1 MSLEKSIHI
10 SIFKMQVYAFQG
22 PILPGQHSIE
32 RYLIE
37 EQLKHILQAN
47 RIERKDWYVSL
58 IKISYLN
65 FNYWRALNFSIA
77 QLIIISYTKF

>member
-1 MSLEKSIHI
+1 
-10 SIFKMQVYAFQG
+10 MQVHVFQG

-47 RIERKDWYVSL
+47 RIERKDWYVSS
-58 IKISYLN
+58 INISYVTLN
-65 FNYWRALNFSIA
+65 LLELISRKTINIL
-77 QLIIISYTKF
+77 QLKSFLIF

>member
-1 MSLEKSIHI
+1 MLLEKPTNFF
-10 SIFKMQVYAFQG
+10 IFKMQVHAFQG

-47 RIERKDWYVSL
+47 RIERKDWYVSSTE
-58 IKISYLN
+58 ISYITLN
-65 FNYWRALNFSIA
+65 LLYQERP
-77 QLIIISYTKF
+77 

>member
-1 MSLEKSIHI
+1 
-10 SIFKMQVYAFQG
+10 MQVYAFQG

-47 RIERKDWYVSL
+47 RIERKDWYVSS
-58 IKISYLN
+58 IKISYITLKLLPRKTIDIFQLKSFVVLVLLN
-65 FNYWRALNFSIA
+65 Y
-77 QLIIISYTKF
+77 

>member
-1 MSLEKSIHI
+1 
-10 SIFKMQVYAFQG
+10 MQVNAFQG

-47 RIERKDWYVSL
+47 RIERKDWYVSS
-58 IKISYLN
+58 INISYVTLN
-65 FNYWRALNFSIA
+65 LLELISRKTINIL
-77 QLIIISYTKF
+77 QLKSFLIF

>member
-1 MSLEKSIHI
+1 MLLEKSINF
-10 SIFKMQVYAFQG
+10 SIFKMQFNAFQG

-47 RIERKDWYVSL
+47 RIERKDWYVSS
-58 IKISYLN
+58 IEISYIILN
-65 FNYWRALNFSIA
+65 LLE
-77 QLIIISYTKF
+77 LI

>member
-1 MSLEKSIHI
+1 
-10 SIFKMQVYAFQG
+10 MQVYAFQG

-58 IKISYLN
+58 IKISYITLK
-65 FNYWRALNFSIA
+65 L
-77 QLIIISYTKF
+77 LKSYQERP

>member
-1 MSLEKSIHI
+1 MDF
-10 SIFKMQVYAFQG
+10 IFSNITLQTLFQG

-47 RIERKDWYVSL
+47 HVERKDW
-58 IKISYLN
+58 
-65 FNYWRALNFSIA
+65 
-77 QLIIISYTKF
+77 

>member
-1 MSLEKSIHI
+1 
-10 SIFKMQVYAFQG
+10 MQVYAFQG

-47 RIERKDWYVSL
+47 RIERKDWCVSL
-58 IKISYLN
+58 IKISYITLKHLKLITKKDHRYISIKIILYVLVLLN
-65 FNYWRALNFSIA
+65 Y
-77 QLIIISYTKF
+77 

>member
-1 MSLEKSIHI
+1 
-10 SIFKMQVYAFQG
+10 MQVNAFQG

-47 RIERKDWYVSL
+47 RIERKDWYVSS
-58 IKISYLN
+58 IEISYITLILLELSRKTTN
-65 FNYWRALNFSIA
+65 IS
-77 QLIIISYTKF
+77 QLKSLFMF

>member
-1 MSLEKSIHI
+1 
-10 SIFKMQVYAFQG
+10 MQVHVFQG

-47 RIERKDWYVSL
+47 RIERKDWYVSSTE
-58 IKISYLN
+58 ISYITLN
-65 FNYWRALNFSIA
+65 LLYQERP
-77 QLIIISYTKF
+77 

>member
-1 MSLEKSIHI
+1 MKLYYMRWLGLKDNMSLEKSIHI

-58 IKISYLN
+58 IKISYITLK
-65 FNYWRALNFSIA
+65 L
-77 QLIIISYTKF
+77 LL

>member
-1 MSLEKSIHI
+1 
-10 SIFKMQVYAFQG
+10 MQVHVFQG

-47 RIERKDWYVSL
+47 RIERKDWYVSS
-58 IKISYLN
+58 IEISYIILN
-65 FNYWRALNFSIA
+65 LLELISRKTINIL
-77 QLIIISYTKF
+77 QLKPFFMF